1 MKTVPKRKIG
11 TVFLSCGLK
20 YAVYPEKCV
29 VCLVLGK
36 SELKWC
42 KIQTSKEH
50 RVLDKT
56 KNNFSEVKNMAFIYL
71 EASSLSEKANELEA
85 LNEHLLIIIENLN
98 DYEANLSSMWEG
110 EAKEAFRTAYQ
121 RDAIQMKNFY
131 NAIFLYVA
139 QLRVIIERYRQRE
152 MLNTQTAATRT
163 YC

>member
-1 MKTVPKRKIG
+1 
-11 TVFLSCGLK
+11 
-20 YAVYPEKCV
+20 
-29 VCLVLGK
+29 
-36 SELKWC
+36 
-42 KIQTSKEH
+42 
-50 RVLDKT
+50 
-56 KNNFSEVKNMAFIYL
+56 MAFIYL

-110 EAKEAFRTAYQ
+110 EAKEAFRSAYQ
-121 RDAIQMKNFY
+121 RDAVQMKNFY

-152 MLNTQTAATRT
+152 MLNTQTAVART